1 MEFLEIGKSI
11 VELGTTTI
19 IVAAVIYLLV
29 KYFSNLINNK
39 IEKEKEKIEIK
50 QEEQI
55 EHFGLGSIQVL
66 KETHPYF
73 SKIDSYL

>member
-19 IVAAVIYLLV
+19 IIAAVIYLLI

-39 IEKEKEKIEIK
+39 IEMPNTSKSININYLSVVICNPKIMCMIR
-50 QEEQI
+50 I
-55 EHFGLGSIQVL
+55 IPASL
-66 KETHPYF
+66 F
-73 SKIDSYL
+73 S